1 MLKVTKTAI
10 LPNRVRR
17 IEGSFSF
24 IPHKFVT
31 AGFITSLNQHELLI
45 YFLLIIVGD
54 RQGLSYYSQ
63 DKLCIMLRMCID
75 DFISARN
82 GLIQKSLIAFDGFMF
97 QVLSLPDKVVTVQGK
112 PLTTQ
117 DDFTSNDPLT
127 IRQIID
133 KSLREDDEVSK
144 LT

>member
-1 MLKVTKTAI
+1 MLKVQKTPV
-10 LPNRVRR
+10 LPDRIRR

-31 AGFITSLNQHELLI
+31 AGFFTSLRQHELLI
-45 YFLLIIVGD
+45 YFLLVIVGD

-63 DKLCIMLRMCID
+63 DKLCTMLRMSLD

-82 GLIQKSLIAFDGFMF
+82 GLIEKSLIAYDGFMF
-97 QVLSLPDKVVTVQGK
+97 QVLSLPDKVVTVPEK

-117 DDFTSNDPLT
+117 NDFESHDPLT
-127 IRQIID
+127 IRKLIY
-133 KSLREDDEVSK
+133 KSLREDND
-144 LT
+144 

>member
-1 MLKVTKTAI
+1 MLKVQKTPV
-10 LPNRVRR
+10 LPDRIRR

-31 AGFITSLNQHELLI
+31 AGFFTSLRQHELLI
-45 YFLLIIVGD
+45 YFLLVIVGD

-63 DKLCIMLRMCID
+63 DKLCTMLRMSLD

-82 GLIQKSLIAFDGFMF
+82 GLIEKSLIAYDGFMF
-97 QVLSLPDKVVTVQGK
+97 QVLSLPDKVVTVPQK

-117 DDFTSNDPLT
+117 HDFESYDPLT
-127 IRQIID
+127 IRQLIY
-133 KSLREDDEVSK
+133 KSLRENND
-144 LT
+144 